1 MKKLYSFLFFIS
13 IIFSSTA
20 KEWIS
25 LTSTTQ
31 KSAGV
36 ELISSNQ
43 QTTVLKATVPGFS
56 RADVSTSR
64 GTASVISLDN
74 AFPLLAAGSP
84 AVMKLSASVIIPD
97 MAKMKVEVISS
108 SYIDVTNFELA
119 PSKGTQLRTV
129 NINDVPYTYGTSFF
143 QNTFYPG
150 NLASLQSP
158 YILRDYRG
166 QSVWIYPFQYN
177 PVTKVLRVYTEMTI
191 KISEESQNGE
201 NVFLRSRAM
210 TSIDYDFHT
219 IYSTH
224 FLNYNTVRAYT
235 PVAETG
241 SMLIISYAS
250 FMATM
255 QPLVDWKIKR
265 GLSVEMVSVTTAG
278 STATAIKTYITNYY
292 NTHNLKYVLLVG
304 DAAQVPTL
312 TASGGASDPSYGYI
326 VGSDSYPELFIGRF
340 SGTTTTDIGTQVTR
354 TINYERY
361 PQAAAAWYGH
371 AVGIA
376 SNLGPG
382 DDNEYDWEHERN
394 IRAKLMAFTYNDV
407 AELYDGTHNVVD
419 ASGNPT
425 STDLINT
432 LNSGVSLVNYTGHGS
447 QTAFVT
453 TGFSTSNMTSLTNS
467 NKLPFVVSVG
477 CVNGDFTTSTCL
489 AESFLR
495 SQNGGQPTGALA
507 TFMSSIN
514 QYWDE
519 PMRAQDEM
527 TDLLVGTYSTNIKRT
542 LGGISENGCMNMN
555 DVYGTTGNDMT
566 NTWHVFGDP
575 SVPIRTK
582 TPTAITATHA
592 PTVPGGTTDLLV
604 NCNTEGALVS
614 LTMNGQII
622 GTGVVASGSVDITF
636 AAVTAPN
643 TIYVTIT
650 AFNAIPYEGS
660 VLVVDPTAVSQ
671 IASSSNLFNILPNPA
686 HGNVNMVFNLAPNAI
701 ATLKIFNAIGQE
713 VKSVEGITGNGN
725 YSFDAA
731 ELGKGIYF
739 ASLNTGAF
747 EVTTKFVIE

>member
-1 MKKLYSFLFFIS
+1 MRKLYFLIFFIS
-13 IIFSSTA
+13 IIFSATA
-20 KEWIS
+20 KEWIG
-25 LTSTTQ
+25 LTSATQ
-31 KSAGV
+31 KAAGI
-36 ELISSNQ
+36 ELISSDR
-43 QTTVLKATVPGFS
+43 QTTVLKATVAGFS
-56 RADVSTSR
+56 RADVNTAR
-64 GTASVISLDN
+64 GTASAISLDN

-84 AVMKLSASVIIPD
+84 AVIKLSASVIIPD
-97 MAKMKVEVISS
+97 MAKMKVEAIAS
-108 SYIDVTNFELA
+108 SYTDIPNFELA
-119 PSKGTQLRTV
+119 PSKGTQLRTI
-129 NINDVPYTYGTSFF
+129 NINDVPYTYSASFS

-166 QSVWIYPFQYN
+166 QTVWIYPFQYN
-177 PVTKVLRVYTEMTI
+177 PVTKILRVYTEITI
-191 KISEESQNGE
+191 KISQESELGE
-201 NVFLRSRAM
+201 NIFIRNRAM
-210 TSIDYDFHT
+210 TSIDYDFHN
-219 IYSTH
+219 IYSNH
-224 FLNYNTVRAYT
+224 FLNYNNVRAYN

-250 FMATM
+250 FMATV

-278 STATAIKTYITNYY
+278 STASAIKTYITNYY
-292 NTHNLKYVLLVG
+292 NSHNLKYVLLVG
-304 DAAQVPTL
+304 DAAQIPTL

-326 VGSDSYPELFIGRF
+326 VGSDSYPEVFIGRF

-361 PQAAAAWYGH
+361 PQASAAWYGH

-394 IRAKLMAFTYNDV
+394 IRTKLMAFTYNDI

-419 ASGNPT
+419 ATGNPT
-425 STDLINT
+425 STDLIST
-432 LNSGVSLVNYTGHGS
+432 LNSGVSLLNYTGHGS

-453 TGFSTSNMTSLTNS
+453 TGFSTSNMTSLTNT

-514 QYWDE
+514 QYWNE

-555 DVYGTTGNDMT
+555 DVYGSTGYDMT
-566 NTWHVFGDP
+566 NTWHIFGDP
-575 SVPIRTK
+575 STPIRTK
-582 TPTAITATHA
+582 TPTAITATNV

-622 GTGVVASGSVDITF
+622 GTGIVASGSVDIAF
-636 AAVTAPN
+636 PAVTAPN

-650 AFNAIPYEGS
+650 AFNAIPYEGT
-660 VLVVDPTAVSQ
+660 VLVEDPTSVNSV
-671 IASSSNLFNILPNPA
+671 SSSWNLFSITPNPA
-686 HGNVNMVFNLAPNAI
+686 REKVNIFFNLDKTTAA
-701 ATLKIFNAIGQE
+701 LKIFNVVGQE
-713 VKSVEGITGNGN
+713 VKSIEGISGNGN
-725 YSFDAA
+725 YSFDTA
-731 ELGKGIYF
+731 ELGQGVYF
-739 ASLNTGAF
+739 AKLI
-747 EVTTKFVIE
+747 TTSSEATIKFVIE